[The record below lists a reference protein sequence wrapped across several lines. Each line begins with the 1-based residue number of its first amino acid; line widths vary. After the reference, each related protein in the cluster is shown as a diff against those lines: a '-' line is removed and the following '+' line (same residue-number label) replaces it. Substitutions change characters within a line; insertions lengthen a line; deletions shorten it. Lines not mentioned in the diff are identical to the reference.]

1 MDSFLLKMTLH
12 PSLNPNF
19 SHQELSTHR
28 FPPPLLKLNF
38 SSLPLLWLPGKCN
51 GSSAGFGEGSKLH
64 PKGSSWPHSLY
75 FHGRGS
81 SPLPRAGPK
90 QNKRSHNYHP
100 EQIFPAP
107 RKTPWHE
114 KEANFQQT
122 ENRWLFSND
131 SFGAVY
137 PEGASELVE
146 YEINLPL
153 VKNVNSLN
161 T

>member
-90 QNKRSHNYHP
+90 QNKRSDNYHP
-100 EQIFPAP
+100 NKYFQLPAKHRGTKRRQTFNKQKIDDCSQMTALVLFIPKEP
-107 RKTPWHE
+107 R
-114 KEANFQQT
+114 
-122 ENRWLFSND
+122 
-131 SFGAVY
+131 
-137 PEGASELVE
+137 
-146 YEINLPL
+146 
-153 VKNVNSLN
+153 SLWSMK
-161 T
+161 